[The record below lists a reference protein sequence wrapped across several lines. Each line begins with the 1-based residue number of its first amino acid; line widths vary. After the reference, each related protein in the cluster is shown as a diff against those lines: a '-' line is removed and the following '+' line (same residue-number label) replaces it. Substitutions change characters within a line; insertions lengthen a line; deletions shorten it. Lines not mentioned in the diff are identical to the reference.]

1 MSGLNVHRF
10 LVVAAATV
18 ISAGLVVGS
27 ASAASAHEALSSTN
41 PEAGASVSELPAV
54 ELVFTDVILDEPTA
68 AKTVV
73 IGPDDRY
80 YETGCSDVDE
90 AVMTTPVALGA
101 AGEYRVLWRAVS
113 GDGHPISDEYS
124 FTYQPAAGAAAA
136 AGRETPACGDDGQL
150 AEESPAAQVT
160 VAPSDLASESPA
172 SSAEADAAVVA
183 EQGAP
188 VWVWVVVAVGVVA
201 VIAIVAAVV
210 RGLRRKTP

>member
-90 AVMTTPVALGA
+90 AVMTTPVELGE

-136 AGRETPACGDDGQL
+136 AGRETPACGDDGQP
-150 AEESPAAQVT
+150 AEEAPAAQVT
-160 VAPSDLASESPA
+160 VAPSDLGSEPPA
-172 SSAEADAAVVA
+172 ASAEADDAAVA

-188 VWVWVVVAVGVVA
+188 VWVWVIVAVGVVA

-210 RGLRRKTP
+210 RGQR